1 MDEQE
6 LFALVRKNYGE
17 ANTEYLKQQVIAA
30 VSQMTLPSKKETIDG
45 LLDWIVLAGGCGMNE
60 KYRQF
65 VYSALSLLKEQEPRV
80 MTEGEV
86 LHSIGKP
93 LWFESRGVYLGQKGF
108 WCLLFEVD
116 QELHIRIVQSVT
128 GGKITLSLIDYGKTW
143 RCWISR
149 PTDEQR
155 KEVPWG

>member
-17 ANTEYLKQQVIAA
+17 ANTEYLKQQIIAA

-80 MTEGEV
+80 MTLDEICSSGRPFAVYAENWDGE
-86 LHSIGKP
+86 
-93 LWFESRGVYLGQKGF
+93 
-108 WCLLFEVD
+108 LFQVAN
-116 QELHIRIVQSVT
+116 I
-128 GGKITLSLIDYGKTW
+128 GGKYLDIDGKQCPERVRFWT
-143 RCWISR
+143 SR

-155 KEVPWG
+155 KAVAWNG

>member
-1 MDEQE
+1 MTKRE
-6 LFALVRKNYGE
+6 K
-17 ANTEYLKQQVIAA
+17 VIRG
-30 VSQMTLPSKKETIDG
+30 LEWCIKLDG
-45 LLDWIVLAGGCGMNE
+45 NGCSLECPYLAGKSPCPNAML
-60 KYRQF
+60 RD
-65 VYSALSLLKEQEPRV
+65 ALALLKEQEARV

-93 LWFESRGVYLGQKGF
+93 LWFESRGVYLGRKGF

-143 RCWISR
+143 RCWTSR
-149 PTDEQR
+149 PSEQQMR
-155 KEVPWG
+155 EAKWEDKDAE